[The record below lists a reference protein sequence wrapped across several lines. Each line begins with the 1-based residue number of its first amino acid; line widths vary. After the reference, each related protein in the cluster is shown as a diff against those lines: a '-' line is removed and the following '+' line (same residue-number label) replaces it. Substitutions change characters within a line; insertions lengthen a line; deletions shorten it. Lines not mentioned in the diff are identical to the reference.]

1 LPVVPAPSSHGSDRA
16 LCSLFF
22 LQRTNK
28 HEGYSSIPSGD
39 GKSSVTLCTFE
50 GTEQMTR
57 SFQISS
63 FGCFSSSESPTDMF
77 LPSRFPPLLVLR
89 MESSTPLFCLTPL
102 TDDDDDRARWPAFF
116 DELKSWTPDPD
127 SFSVPHLP
135 RDRFS
140 GGSVLELSVSDVVV
154 VEGRGKKG
162 RERGIVFRSSSKFK
176 QPRFNSCKFQTL
188 Q

>member
-1 LPVVPAPSSHGSDRA
+1 MFSVLPSTDKQTTKVTAR
-16 LCSLFF
+16 F
-22 LQRTNK
+22 LPET
-28 HEGYSSIPSGD
+28 
-39 GKSSVTLCTFE
+39 GKVQLPCAHSR
-50 GTEQMTR
+50 EQSRWHAAFR
-57 SFQISS
+57 SSS

-102 TDDDDDRARWPAFF
+102 TDDDDDDDDDRARWPAFF